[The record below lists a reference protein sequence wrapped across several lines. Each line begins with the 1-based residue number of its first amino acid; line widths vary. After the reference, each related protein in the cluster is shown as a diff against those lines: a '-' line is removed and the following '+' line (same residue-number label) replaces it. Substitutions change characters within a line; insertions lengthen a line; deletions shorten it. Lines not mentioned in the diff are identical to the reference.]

1 MRLITIALNTVRYIL
16 RFKFAAVFILFM
28 MVILIWVP
36 FTLKSDGT
44 QQGKIQITLAFTLS
58 VINIVL
64 SLLTLFLSTSIF
76 CSDIK
81 SRIIFTVDTKPVRRW
96 EIMGGKWLGI
106 LIINIGLLLCFG
118 GAVYGTVMYLGRPIE
133 GKEKEFSA
141 LKREVLT
148 SRIENRPLT
157 VKGKKKEPF
166 VVAPMHEKEWIF
178 ENVRAHLPD
187 ETITVKFKYYTP
199 GNAEESVEGIW
210 IVGSKE
216 NGFYRHSASL
226 PSKAFHEFEV
236 PGVVVSP
243 EGRLIVK
250 FVNIS
255 NRGISATFPAN
266 DVVILHC
273 IGGFGINYFRAFV
286 LIFLRL
292 AFIAA
297 VGITASTFLTFP
309 VATLLSI
316 FVLVMSLS
324 IPFVNALLG
333 RSIHHEQRIS
343 VGESSIRA
351 VMSGK
356 LVSLCLKSVPDLRA
370 YDPVPKM
377 VSGIYIG
384 WNLVIRGFL
393 GIVLLRCGIIGL
405 LGFIIFSKR
414 ELADMG
420 YL

>member
-1 MRLITIALNTVRYIL
+1 MRLITIALNTVRYVL
-16 RFKFAAVFILFM
+16 RLKLAVVFVLFM
-28 MVILIWVP
+28 MAILIWVP

-58 VINIVL
+58 VINIIL
-64 SLLTLFLSTSIF
+64 SLLTLFLSTSTF

-81 SRIIFTVDTKPVRRW
+81 SRIIFTIDTKPVRRW

-106 LIINIGLLLCFG
+106 LIINIGMLVCFG
-118 GAVYGTVMYLGRPIE
+118 GAVYGTVRYLGRPIE

-148 SRIENRPLT
+148 SRIENRPVA
-157 VKGKKKEPF
+157 VKGKRNEPF
-166 VVAPMHEKEWIF
+166 VVAPRHEGEWIF
-178 ENVRAHLPD
+178 ENVRVRFPD

-216 NGFYRHSASL
+216 KGFYRHTASL

-236 PGVVVSP
+236 PGVVVSS
-243 EGRLIVK
+243 EGRLVVK

-255 NRGISATFPAN
+255 NRGISTTFPPN
-266 DVVILHC
+266 DVVVLHC

-309 VATLLSI
+309 VAALFSI
-316 FVLVMSLS
+316 FVLIMSLS
-324 IPFVNALLG
+324 VPSVRALLG
-333 RSIHHEQRIS
+333 RSVHHEQGIADGEYSIS
-343 VGESSIRA
+343 AE
-351 VMSGK
+351 MSGK

-384 WNLVIRGFL
+384 WNLIIRGFL
-393 GIVLLRCGIIGL
+393 GIVILRCGIIGL
-405 LGFIIFSKR
+405 LGFIIFNKR
-414 ELADMG
+414 ELANMG